1 MTFETLRHHW
11 ELRQQLEKHENL
23 LCELRHSAQA
33 TSHAPDGMPRTKGV
47 SDKVGT
53 LAIVIVDLEERIAYL
68 KKTIAAEEGDI
79 SAWISGIEDPL
90 VRQIFRLRFLCGLSW
105 ADVAQTVG
113 GRNSD
118 SGVRTACYR
127 YINRQ
132 CIKQLSDR
140 LVQPPCMRRIPA
152 GSLAAAG
159 SAEQKG
165 TVNTLPVS
173 ERGHRAQR
181 APSYRDKNALFRYD
195 CPTERQ

>member
-11 ELRQQLEKHENL
+11 ELRQQLEKHEDL
-23 LCELRHSAQA
+23 LCELCHSAQA
-33 TSHAPDGMPRTKGV
+33 ANHAPDGMPRTTGV

-53 LAIVIVDLEERIAYL
+53 LAIAIVDLEERIAYL

-132 CIKQLSDR
+132 CIK
-140 LVQPPCMRRIPA
+140 PA
-152 GSLAAAG
+152 
-159 SAEQKG
+159 E
-165 TVNTLPVS
+165 
-173 ERGHRAQR
+173 
-181 APSYRDKNALFRYD
+181 
-195 CPTERQ
+195 

>member
-90 VRQIFRLRFLCGLSW
+90 VRPDLPSTLSLW
-105 ADVAQTVG
+105 SVMGRCSAD
-113 GRNSD
+113 S
-118 SGVRTACYR
+118 
-127 YINRQ
+127 
-132 CIKQLSDR
+132 
-140 LVQPPCMRRIPA
+140 RRA
-152 GSLAAAG
+152 
-159 SAEQKG
+159 K
-165 TVNTLPVS
+165 
-173 ERGHRAQR
+173 
-181 APSYRDKNALFRYD
+181 
-195 CPTERQ
+195 

>member
-53 LAIVIVDLEERIAYL
+53 LAIAIVDLEERIAYL
-68 KKTIAAEEGDI
+68 KEQIAQQEGKI
-79 SAWISGIEDPL
+79 SAWISTIENDQT
-90 VRQIFRLRFLCGLSW
+90 RQIFRMRFIGCLTW

-132 CIKQLSDR
+132 CIK
-140 LVQPPCMRRIPA
+140 PA
-152 GSLAAAG
+152 
-159 SAEQKG
+159 E
-165 TVNTLPVS
+165 
-173 ERGHRAQR
+173 
-181 APSYRDKNALFRYD
+181 
-195 CPTERQ
+195 

>member
-11 ELRQQLEKHENL
+11 ELRQQLAKSSVKKYQTMERAV
-23 LCELRHSAQA
+23 CDDGRAQA

-132 CIKQLSDR
+132 CIK
-140 LVQPPCMRRIPA
+140 PA
-152 GSLAAAG
+152 
-159 SAEQKG
+159 E
-165 TVNTLPVS
+165 
-173 ERGHRAQR
+173 
-181 APSYRDKNALFRYD
+181 
-195 CPTERQ
+195 

>member
-90 VRQIFRLRFLCGLSW
+90 VR
-105 ADVAQTVG
+105 
-113 GRNSD
+113 
-118 SGVRTACYR
+118 
-127 YINRQ
+127 
-132 CIKQLSDR
+132 
-140 LVQPPCMRRIPA
+140 PPCMRRIPA